1 MITGLSHANIFVL
14 DQDRAKEFFTEK
26 LGFTLK
32 TDMVMGEEFEGSGS
46 GFRWLT
52 VSPPNQPDLEII
64 LADPSMGHDEQTAK
78 TIRELVAKGAI
89 GAGVWEADD
98 VRKTY
103 EELKER
109 GVEFIQEPA
118 ERPYGVEALFRDDS
132 GNWFSLTQPYRRA
145 QPGTE

>member
-1 MITGLSHANIFVL
+1 MITGLSHATIFVL
-14 DQDRAKEFFTEK
+14 DQDRAKEFYTDK

-32 TDMVMGEEFEGSGS
+32 TDAVMGEEFEGAGS

-52 VSPPNQPDLEII
+52 VAPPNQPDLEIV
-64 LADPSMGHDEQTAK
+64 LADPSMGHDEDTTK
-78 TIRELVAKGAI
+78 TIRELVAKGAL

-109 GVEFIQEPA
+109 GVEFLQEPT

-132 GNWFSLTQPYRRA
+132 GNWFSLTQPFHRA
-145 QPGTE
+145 ASQ